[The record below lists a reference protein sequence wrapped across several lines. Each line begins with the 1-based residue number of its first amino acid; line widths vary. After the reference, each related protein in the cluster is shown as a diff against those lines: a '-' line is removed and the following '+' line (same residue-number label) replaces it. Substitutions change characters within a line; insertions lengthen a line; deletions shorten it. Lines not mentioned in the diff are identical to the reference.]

1 MIELLTQIL
10 RHIVEH
16 QDQVKIVAVQE
27 GRDKVTLQVSVAP
40 EDVGKVIGRE
50 GRIINAL
57 RLLVRAGAGK
67 RFQKVGIELVGA
79 GDPTPRAERTEQPQ
93 PEAAV

>member
-16 QDQVKIVAVQE
+16 PDQVKITANQE
-27 GRDKVTLQVSVAP
+27 GRDKVTLQVHVAP

-79 GDPTPRAERTEQPQ
+79 GEPASRERAEQ
-93 PEAAV
+93 PEAV